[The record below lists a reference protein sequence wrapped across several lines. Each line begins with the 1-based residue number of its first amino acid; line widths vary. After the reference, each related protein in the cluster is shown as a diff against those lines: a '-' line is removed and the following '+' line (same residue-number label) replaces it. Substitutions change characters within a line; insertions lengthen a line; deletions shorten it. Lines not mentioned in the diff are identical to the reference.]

1 MVVLRTFH
9 QWKYVRQ
16 MYKVLIARSI
26 VLPLLYVKDLL
37 ITMRDYAA
45 YVLHPLALVLLLL
58 SGPIVLIVI
67 GRSMGGY
74 AAYIGYLL
82 ALVLLLMEGFV
93 ISLGISMARG
103 IAESSIP
110 ITDVSRYQEVSI
122 RLYGS
127 DSKYL
132 HHFPS
137 EIPSD
142 ASNVQMFFLHGFQ
155 GFIFWLQMKLPC
167 EQIEKIQ
174 LQFRPTAKFKYIPGS
189 ENNSISVESKFGR
202 MPTLGSYIQILLYG
216 REIGDRPFMGNYEI
230 LVLYAEPIEGSHPLS
245 YGVAIDSSTS
255 EVIYWI
261 NKG

>member
-16 MYKVLIARSI
+16 MYKVLTARPI

-93 ISLGISMARG
+93 IYLGIGMARG

-122 RLYGS
+122 RLYGLIDGQKFLRPEMVKRKAYS
-127 DSKYL
+127 RKVWRVVGSVLRMY
-132 HHFPS
+132 HFSPDVS
-137 EIPSD
+137 SQPIARWTSVNE
-142 ASNVQMFFLHGFQ
+142 LCL
-155 GFIFWLQMKLPC
+155 W
-167 EQIEKIQ
+167 
-174 LQFRPTAKFKYIPGS
+174 
-189 ENNSISVESKFGR
+189 IS
-202 MPTLGSYIQILLYG
+202 TLWMS
-216 REIGDRPFMGNYEI
+216 
-230 LVLYAEPIEGSHPLS
+230 
-245 YGVAIDSSTS
+245 
-255 EVIYWI
+255 
-261 NKG
+261 